1 MNINQVVEFVE
12 IVRDDRGKDIIF
24 VKLEHGSLRVAI
36 ATDDQCCEAFGY
48 FDENELYELTN
59 MAGTTLK
66 SVHHIDT
73 LLEGHTMPHNPNPD
87 ERAGHCLFVKF
98 VTSIDTFVVG
108 VYNIHNGYYGHQVN
122 TVYNPDVQTLQD
134 LV

>member
-1 MNINQVVEFVE
+1 MNINQCVKFVE
-12 IVRDDRGKDIIF
+12 VVRDDRGKDIIF
-24 VKLEHGSLRVAI
+24 VELDHGSLRVAI
-36 ATDDQCCEAFGY
+36 ATEDQCCENFGY
-48 FDENELYELTN
+48 FDDNELEELSA
-59 MAGTTLK
+59 MVGTTLK

-73 LLEGHTMPHNPNPD
+73 LIEGHTMPHNPNPE

-108 VYNIHNGYYGHQVN
+108 VYNIHNGYYGHRVN